1 MRPIRAGAVA
11 TSVAAALVLLPG
23 TAAADVTVAASR
35 AEAGARDVTITFRVT
50 NDDPAVPTTRLE
62 VFLPTVR
69 PLLGV
74 VPTAP
79 TGWTA
84 RVATAPPAAP
94 LTVDGEP
101 VPEITTG
108 VTWEGGTLA
117 GTGYAVFPID
127 VDRLPDG
134 AGPLRFHVIQTD
146 ARGGT
151 VEWSDL
157 VPYGA
162 PAPQHPALVVPYSDT
177 PTVPP
182 APVGA
187 PPRGRGRP
195 RPGADPVAVVD
206 GRARRRRRRADRGG
220 VGHAGQAAAA
230 AVRRAAADREP
241 PDST

>member
-1 MRPIRAGAVA
+1 M
-11 TSVAAALVLLPG
+11 
-23 TAAADVTVAASR
+23 
-35 AEAGARDVTITFRVT
+35 
-50 NDDPAVPTTRLE
+50 
-62 VFLPTVR
+62 
-69 PLLGV
+69 
-74 VPTAP
+74 
-79 TGWTA
+79 
-84 RVATAPPAAP
+84 ATAPPAAP

-101 VPEITTG
+101 VPEIATR

-117 GTGYAVFPID
+117 GTGYAVFPVD

-177 PTVPP
+177 PTVPAGSSGHHHEAPDVQVP
-182 APVGA
+182 A
-187 PPRGRGRP
+187 
-195 RPGADPVAVVD
+195 ADRVAVVD

-220 VGHAGQAAAA
+220 VGHPGQAPAA
-230 AVRRAAADREP
+230 AVRRGQPSRS
-241 PDST
+241 STVSVPVLRLLT